1 MKTHMP
7 RPLWPA
13 GTEVSYSNYGAA
25 LAGYI
30 VERVSGEPFADYVER
45 HIFAPLGMGSTTFR
59 EPLPAALAPRMA
71 NGYRVEN
78 GRFVAEPFELLSK
91 IMPAVSGTSG
101 EPDMT
106 RFMMAMQNGGA
117 SGGENGRGSCRERVG
132 ERV

>member
-1 MKTHMP
+1 MKTHIP
-7 RPLWPA
+7 RRLWPA

-78 GRFVAEPFELLSK
+78 GRFVRSEEHTSELQSLMR
-91 IMPAVSGTSG
+91 ITYAVFCLKKKHNLDISI
-101 EPDMT
+101 
-106 RFMMAMQNGGA
+106 
-117 SGGENGRGSCRERVG
+117 
-132 ERV
+132 

>member
-1 MKTHMP
+1 MNTHSP
-7 RPLWPA
+7 RRLWPA
-13 GTEVSYSNYGAA
+13 GTEVSYSNDGAA

-78 GRFVAEPFELLSK
+78 GRFVAEPFELFSN
-91 IMPAVSGTSG
+91 IMPAGSGTSRA
-101 EPDMT
+101 PALT
-106 RFMMAMQNGGA
+106 RFMKMGRA
-117 SGGENGRGSCRERVG
+117 SWREREGQQV
-132 ERV
+132 